1 MQKSLC
7 QINNTSSNHV
17 IYRKTQLQG
26 DGCTQLSIY
35 ILSIDWIHLWATP
48 ADPGVEALLSG
59 FAELIPNWH
68 VESNLEISQ
77 WH

>member
-35 ILSIDWIHLWATP
+35 ILSID
-48 ADPGVEALLSG
+48 
-59 FAELIPNWH
+59 
-68 VESNLEISQ
+68 
-77 WH
+77 